1 MKVDSAFFVGIAS
14 PSKPNLIVA
23 ALARRTPGTIL
34 TGELVGEG
42 TLKAGDVVICAA
54 GRFPIKRI
62 EGFKQDLE
70 HVEPPQA
77 VGLVLGPEVDK
88 LLFPRGE
95 DLRFAR

>member
-1 MKVDSAFFVGIAS
+1 MKVDSTFFVGIAS
-14 PSKPNLIVA
+14 PTKPNLIVA

-34 TGELVGEG
+34 TGELLGEG
-42 TLKAGDVVICAA
+42 TLRAGDVVVCAA

-77 VGLVLGPEVDK
+77 IGLVLGPEVDK
-88 LLFPRGE
+88 HAFRRGQ
-95 DLRFAR
+95 DLRFER